1 MVKLG
6 YKQTEIGVVPEDWEC
21 ALLMDKAKLLN
32 GLTYTPDNV
41 KDNGLLVLRSSNI
54 QNNQLSFEDTLYV
67 DCIVEDEKKIKD
79 GDILICVRNGSAALI
94 GKCAQA
100 HRDYEATFGAFMAVL
115 RGNHN
120 DYIHQI
126 LQQGTIQKEIS
137 KNSGATINQ
146 ITNGDFK
153 LIRIAIPTS
162 TDEEIAVASSLS
174 HVIELL
180 EKYISLKKGVRYNTQ
195 VGYNFVLNLVKKED
209 FGHRKIS
216 TIKVSDAKQWFAKL
230 QKDGRGY
237 STITS
242 VRGVIKPA
250 FQMACDEDAIRKNP
264 FIFKLTDVVVND
276 TVPRAALT
284 EEQLAIWMNFIKGD
298 KTYSKYYDEFVV
310 LLETGMR
317 VSEFCG
323 LTRKDLDFKNRRIR
337 VDHQLVRERS
347 GKYYVEE
354 TKTSSGCRY
363 LPMTDAV
370 YDALKKIL
378 ERRPKVKTEPMIDG
392 YSGFIMLDKNGNPKV
407 ALHIENEMRWAMKK
421 YKKLHPDRPLPHIT
435 PHVFRH
441 TFCTNY
447 ANDGTDIKNLQYLMG
462 HSDAGVT
469 LNVYTHA
476 SYAHAAEQMAK
487 ISQFRQSPD
496 SQKDREVAVG

>member
-1 MVKLG
+1 MWYHVDVTSRLLFNERRSKLSE
-6 YKQTEIGVVPEDWEC
+6 KR
-21 ALLMDKAKLLN
+21 
-32 GLTYTPDNV
+32 
-41 KDNGLLVLRSSNI
+41 KDSKGRVLKTGESQR
-54 QNNQLSFEDTLYV
+54 
-67 DCIVEDEKKIKD
+67 KD
-79 GDILICVRNGSAALI
+79 GIYQYRYTDCRGKRQCVYAPTLQELRQKEKAIQKQIDDGI
-94 GKCAQA
+94 
-100 HRDYEATFGAFMAVL
+100 DYEAG
-115 RGNHN
+115 
-120 DYIHQI
+120 
-126 LQQGTIQKEIS
+126 
-137 KNSGATINQ
+137 Q
-146 ITNGDFK
+146 IT
-153 LIRIAIPTS
+153 
-162 TDEEIAVASSLS
+162 
-174 HVIELL
+174 VIELL

-209 FGHRKIS
+209 FGYRKIS

-337 VDHQLVRERS
+337 VDHQLVRERG

-354 TKTSSGCRY
+354 TKTSSGYRY

-421 YKKLHPDRPLPHIT
+421 YKKLHPDRLLPHIT

-447 ANDGTDIKNLQYLMG
+447 ANDGMDIKNLQYLMG

-476 SYAHAAEQMAK
+476 SYAHAAAQMAK

>member
-1 MVKLG
+1 MSDKRKDHKGRILKTGESQRKDLIYQYRYTDARGKRQTVYAPTLQELRQKEKTIQ
-6 YKQTEIGVVPEDWEC
+6 KQVD
-21 ALLMDKAKLLN
+21 D
-32 GLTYTPDNV
+32 GL
-41 KDNGLLVLRSSNI
+41 
-54 QNNQLSFEDTLYV
+54 
-67 DCIVEDEKKIKD
+67 
-79 GDILICVRNGSAALI
+79 
-94 GKCAQA
+94 
-100 HRDYEATFGAFMAVL
+100 DYEAG
-115 RGNHN
+115 
-120 DYIHQI
+120 
-126 LQQGTIQKEIS
+126 
-137 KNSGATINQ
+137 Q
-146 ITNGDFK
+146 IT
-153 LIRIAIPTS
+153 
-162 TDEEIAVASSLS
+162 
-174 HVIELL
+174 VIELL

-195 VGYNFVLNLVKKED
+195 VGYQFVLNLVRKED

-216 TIKVSDAKQWFAKL
+216 TVKVSDAKQWFAKL

-242 VRGVIKPA
+242 VRGVVKPA
-250 FQMACDEDAIRKNP
+250 FQMACDEDAVRKNP
-264 FIFKLTDVVVND
+264 FVFKLTDVVVND
-276 TVPRAALT
+276 TVARAALT
-284 EEQLAIWMNFIKGD
+284 DEQLAVWMDFIRGD

-337 VDHQLVRERS
+337 VDHQLVRERG

-354 TKTSSGCRY
+354 TKTNSGCRF

-378 ERRPKVKTEPMIDG
+378 EHRPKVKSEPMVDG
-392 YSGFIMLDKNGNPKV
+392 YSGFLMLDKNGNPKV

-421 YKKLHPDRPLPHIT
+421 YKKLHPGSPLPHIT

-447 ANDGTDIKNLQYLMG
+447 ANDGMDIKNLQYLMG

-476 SYAHAAEQMAK
+476 SYAHAAQQMAK
-487 ISQFRQSPD
+487 ISQFRQSLGSP
-496 SQKDREVAVG
+496 KDGDFAAG